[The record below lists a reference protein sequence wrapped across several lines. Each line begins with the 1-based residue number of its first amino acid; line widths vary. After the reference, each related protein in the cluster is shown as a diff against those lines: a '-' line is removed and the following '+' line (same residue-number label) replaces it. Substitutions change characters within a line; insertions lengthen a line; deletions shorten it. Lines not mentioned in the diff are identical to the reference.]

1 MLKKKKILV
10 VCPHPEKIAPGQRL
24 KYEQYLDIWR
34 REGYDVTVKPFYSDR
49 MQSILYSRHNRL
61 EKVYW
66 VLLGYLKRYLLLFSL
81 GKYDLVYI
89 FLWVT
94 PLGLPFTERLY
105 CLANKYMVYDIDDAI
120 FLNEKS
126 VANRSM
132 DLLRGRSKPFFLMRH
147 ARHVLVG
154 TPFLA
159 QTAQRYNKH
168 VTDISV
174 TIDTDA
180 FVPVNRFVN
189 EGKCTLGWS
198 GSHSTIQFLYLL
210 KHVLVEVNKQV
221 PFKLLVM
228 GDTTFQIEGIE
239 IETIPWSLENEIPVM
254 QRFDI
259 GLYPLPLDSDWVLG
273 KSGGK
278 ALQYMGIGIP
288 AIATAVGTN
297 YRFIEHGK
305 TGYLVK
311 TDQEWID
318 CILMLMKDP
327 ELRRRIGAAGR
338 RTIETD
344 YSLHANSP
352 RYLAILAEN
361 SRP

>member
-10 VCPHPEKIAPGQRL
+10 ICPHPENVAPGQRL
-24 KYEQYLDIWR
+24 KYEQYLNIWR
-34 REGYDVTVKPFYSDR
+34 QNGYDVDVRPFYSER
-49 MQSILYSRHNRL
+49 MQSILYIKGRRL
-61 EKVYW
+61 EKIFW
-66 VLLGYLKRYLLLFSL
+66 VVLGYLKRFCLLFCL
-81 GKYDLVYI
+81 PKYNLVYI

-94 PLGLPFTERLY
+94 PIGFPFTEWLY
-105 CLANKYMVYDIDDAI
+105 TTANKYMLYDIDDAI

-126 VANRSM
+126 IANRLM
-132 DLLRGRSKPFFLMRH
+132 NLIRGRSKPFFLMKR

-154 TPFLA
+154 TPYLA
-159 QTAQRYNKH
+159 QIVLGYNKN
-168 VTDISV
+168 VSDISV
-174 TIDTDA
+174 TIDTE
-180 FVPVNRFVN
+180 VYIPVNKFTN
-189 EGKCTLGWS
+189 ENKIIIGWS
-198 GSHSTIQFLYLL
+198 GSHSTVRFLYPL
-210 KHVLVEVNKQV
+210 KNVLVELYKMM
-221 PFKLLVM
+221 PYKLIVM
-228 GDTTFQIEGIE
+228 GDPAFHIDGLE
-239 IETIPWSLENEIPVM
+239 IEALAWSRDAEIPTL

-259 GLYPLPLDSDWVLG
+259 GLYPLSMDSEWVLG

-288 AIATAVGTN
+288 AVATAVGTN

-305 TGYLVK
+305 NGYLVK

-327 ELRRRIGAAGR
+327 ELRRRIGTAGR